1 MFSVT
6 NINNGIKK
14 SSGDVERK
22 TRWTKKE
29 MIEYFDDFVCSAGPY
44 GTPADP
50 LKEMIGADPGL
61 EFFV

>member
-1 MFSVT
+1 
-6 NINNGIKK
+6 
-14 SSGDVERK
+14 
-22 TRWTKKE
+22 